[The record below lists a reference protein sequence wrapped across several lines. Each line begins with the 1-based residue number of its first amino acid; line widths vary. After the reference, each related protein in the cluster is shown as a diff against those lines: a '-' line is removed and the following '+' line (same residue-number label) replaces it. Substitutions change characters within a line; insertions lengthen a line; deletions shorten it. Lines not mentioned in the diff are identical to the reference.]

1 MIKRDLALND
11 PFNVLYGGGCSC
23 KEECKKVMN
32 IMVIGQ
38 TGVGK
43 TTLIDS
49 FANHLLG
56 IELFDQFRYK
66 LVDERSLIEQRVPR
80 NGR

>member
-1 MIKRDLALND
+1 M
-11 PFNVLYGGGCSC
+11 VL
-23 KEECKKVMN
+23 
-32 IMVIGQ
+32 GQ

-66 LVDERSLIEQRVPR
+66 LVDERSLIQQRGPLDAR
-80 NGR
+80 